1 MRQVMTL
8 ISMLIISGVVSTK
21 AFANDFAAVVGILT
35 NSADRASS
43 STLASVSGKLGYQAG
58 VLGFIDLTGP
68 LSFRSGFL
76 YTQRNYT
83 VTVASLDTDYK
94 LAYFDIPVT
103 LMYKFADYG
112 GVFGGF
118 VLANNATKECS
129 TSGCSTDGVKSSL
142 IGYQFG
148 ASFKFAPQ
156 MGAQFYYEMLPGNI
170 QDSSGLAYGLKDGK
184 SVVANFMFT
193 FE

>member
-1 MRQVMTL
+1 MRQVMTQ
-8 ISMLIISGVVSTK
+8 ISMIFLSLIVANT
-21 AFANDFAAVVGILT
+21 AAANDFAAVFGILT
-35 NSADRASS
+35 NSADRV
-43 STLASVSGKLGYQAG
+43 STTSTASVSGKVGFQAG
-58 VLGFIDLTGP
+58 VIGFIDLTGP

-76 YTQRNYT
+76 YSQRTYT
-83 VTVASLDTDYK
+83 TTVASLDTDYK

-103 LMYKFADYG
+103 LMYKFAEYG
-112 GVFGGF
+112 GVFGGV
-118 VLANNATKECS
+118 VLANNASKECS
-129 TSGCSTDGVKSSL
+129 TAGCSTDGVKSSMV
-142 IGYQFG
+142 GYQVG

-170 QDSSGLAYGLKDGK
+170 QDSSTAVVGLKDGK